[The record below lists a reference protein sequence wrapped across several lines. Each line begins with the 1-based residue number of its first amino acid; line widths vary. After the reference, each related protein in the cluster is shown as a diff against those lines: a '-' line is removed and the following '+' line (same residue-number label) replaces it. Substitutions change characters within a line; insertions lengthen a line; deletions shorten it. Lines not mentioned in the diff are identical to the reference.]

1 MMRMCCSSRTLL
13 LLAMFIL
20 ALSLDAA
27 KTKRRSKTRAPG
39 GQSFSTPLQP
49 EATGSHAAGGSPAD
63 EGPADFD
70 TTCKDGDA
78 GACRKSGRVEGV
90 RELVSV
96 VTPTRGKT
104 QKWHPLLYQVFA
116 SQTYDP
122 KELIVLDS
130 SKRPSKFFLAL
141 QDKRVYYLHVANTTL
156 GVKRNR
162 LASMANG
169 TIIAQFDDDDWYAPT
184 YLDVM
189 VSRLH
194 TSKADFVK
202 LSGWFVYSC
211 TLKFFGYFDPA
222 ETAIFG
228 MPCCC

>member
-1 MMRMCCSSRTLL
+1 MTG
-13 LLAMFIL
+13 
-20 ALSLDAA
+20 
-27 KTKRRSKTRAPG
+27 RSCT
-39 GQSFSTPLQP
+39 
-49 EATGSHAAGGSPAD
+49 
-63 EGPADFD
+63 FD
-70 TTCKDGDA
+70 
-78 GACRKSGRVEGV
+78 
-90 RELVSV
+90 
-96 VTPTRGKT
+96 RGKT